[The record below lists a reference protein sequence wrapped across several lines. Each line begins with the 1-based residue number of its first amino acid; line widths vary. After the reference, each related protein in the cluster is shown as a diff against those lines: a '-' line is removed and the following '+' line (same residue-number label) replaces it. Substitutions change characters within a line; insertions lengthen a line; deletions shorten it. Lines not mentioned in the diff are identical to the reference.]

1 MAQPA
6 GDLARPG
13 PADILKLLAPYPG
26 RAAMAARIALICA
39 LTAFVTSAYGTPEA
53 AISAYVVFF
62 LNRPDRVLS
71 VVLGSALLVLVTLVV
86 GLVMVVAM
94 FALDEPLWRVSCI
107 AVLSFGL
114 LFVTSASK
122 LRPVGAIIA
131 MIVGFALDEL
141 GMAPFGEAATRALL
155 YAWLMVAI
163 PIGISIGVNLL
174 MAPSP
179 RKLAGRELARRLR
192 LAARS
197 LAEPESSGDALS
209 ACLRE
214 GDAHIGTWLN
224 LSALDGSSRRADIA
238 PLRQAVSSTLAI
250 LVAADLSV
258 HEPSGRLP
266 ASFVGALGDT
276 LENMARMLEAG
287 GYPVEIE
294 LTLPA
299 VTGLK
304 PLARVVVEKLH
315 NAIVRFAVVESAVAV
330 EAEGV
335 IRNEGSAEADV
346 EARAE
351 ANAATRAEAHVEA
364 NAGARAEAHVEADAE
379 ARIKAD
385 TAPPATAKH
394 GGFFLPDAFT
404 SPDHVRYA
412 LKTTVAAM
420 FCYLLYSQ
428 IDWPGIHTCFI
439 TVYMVSLGTTAETV
453 EKMTLR
459 IAGCMVGA
467 LLGVA
472 AIMFVVPVLSSVVGL
487 MALVLV
493 GAWLSAWVAFGSPRI
508 AYAGFQIALVFF
520 MCVLQG
526 AAPDYDLTIARD
538 RTIGILIG
546 NVVVYL
552 VFTRVWPVSVA
563 ERVDSGLA
571 ALRQQ
576 WARLAAVPD
585 AVTRRAQAAS
595 AMAQCGALEQ
605 DLALMH
611 YEPSWV
617 RPDSP
622 WIAERRGALARLDA
636 LEGPMFLLAERR
648 PGDAVI
654 DGWLGRVVG
663 GLPLGRA
670 PVENATGG
678 DAIAGNSDL
687 PVAQD
692 SPLPDAAGSPL
703 PVTQDSPLP
712 LKRDPALPVGPNTIG
727 PNSAA
732 DDSTRTTLIK
742 LGDARLT
749 QLEHAVSNDA
759 AKEFTRHAPA

>member
-1 MAQPA
+1 MAPPA

-26 RAAMAARIALICA
+26 RAAMATRIALICA

-71 VVLGSALLVLVTLVV
+71 VVLGAGLLVLVTVIIA
-86 GLVMVVAM
+86 LVMGVAM
-94 FALDEPLWRVSCI
+94 FALDDPLWRVACI
-107 AVLSFGL
+107 AGLSLGL

-141 GMAPFGEAATRALL
+141 GNVPFGEVATRALL

-163 PIGISIGVNLL
+163 PIGVSICVNLL

-179 RKLAGRELARRLR
+179 RKLAGRELAKRLR
-192 LAARS
+192 IAARS
-197 LAEPESSGDALS
+197 LTEPGATNSAPG

-214 GDAHIGTWLN
+214 GDEQIGTWLK
-224 LSALDGSSRRADIA
+224 LSVVDGSSVRADVA

-250 LVAADLSV
+250 LVAAELAAR
-258 HEPSGRLP
+258 EPLGRLP
-266 ASFVGALGDT
+266 ASFAGPIADT

-287 GYPVEIE
+287 GYPVDIE
-294 LTLPA
+294 LSLPNVA
-299 VTGLK
+299 ELK
-304 PLARVVVEKLH
+304 PLARIVVEDLH
-315 NAIVRFAVVESAVAV
+315 DAIVRFAVVEGESKVETDAPAAAQTQAQV
-330 EAEGV
+330 EAKTTPA
-335 IRNEGSAEADV
+335 SAGK
-346 EARAE
+346 R
-351 ANAATRAEAHVEA
+351 
-364 NAGARAEAHVEADAE
+364 
-379 ARIKAD
+379 
-385 TAPPATAKH
+385 
-394 GGFFLPDAFT
+394 GGFFLPDAF
-404 SPDHVRYA
+404 SNPDHIRYA
-412 LKTTVAAM
+412 LKTTAAAM

-428 IDWPGIHTCFI
+428 INWPGIHTCFI

-459 IAGCMVGA
+459 IAGCLVGA
-467 LLGVA
+467 VLGTA
-472 AIMFVVPVLSSVVGL
+472 AIIFVTPVLTSVAGL
-487 MALVLV
+487 MVLVLV
-493 GAWLSAWVAFGSPRI
+493 GAWLSAWIAFGSPRI

-526 AAPDYDLTIARD
+526 AAPGYDLTLARD

-563 ERVDSGLA
+563 ARVDTGIA

-576 WARLAAVPD
+576 WERLTTLPHVG
-585 AVTRRAQAAS
+585 TRRAQAAS
-595 AMAQCGALEQ
+595 VMVQCGALQQ

-617 RPDSP
+617 RPEP
-622 WIAERRGALARLDA
+622 QWIAERRSALAKLDA

-648 PGDAVI
+648 PGDAAV
-654 DGWLGRVVG
+654 DGWFKRVMG
-663 GLPLGRA
+663 GLPLPPAETGA
-670 PVENATGG
+670 AAAEAAALLATQGPPSPVMPDPTLPAAQNPA
-678 DAIAGNSDL
+678 L
-687 PVAQD
+687 PVVPNPAL
-692 SPLPDAAGSPL
+692 PVMPGTALPVTPNAALPDAAS
-703 PVTQDSPLP
+703 D
-712 LKRDPALPVGPNTIG
+712 DDACAALLDLDN
-727 PNSAA
+727 
-732 DDSTRTTLIK
+732 
-742 LGDARLT
+742 ARLT
-749 QLEHAVSNDA
+749 QLEHAASNDP
-759 AKEFTRHAPA
+759 AKELTTHAPA